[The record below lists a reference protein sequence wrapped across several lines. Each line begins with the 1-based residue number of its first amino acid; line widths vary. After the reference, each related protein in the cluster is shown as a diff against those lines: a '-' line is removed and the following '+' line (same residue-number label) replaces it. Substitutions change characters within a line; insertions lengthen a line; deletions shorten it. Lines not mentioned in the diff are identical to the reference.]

1 MKNVIIVNKKDLEKK
16 KKEIAKGG
24 ADKLHILSDFD
35 RTITYGLTGEG
46 KRTAT
51 VISQLRSDSKYL
63 GKDYQKKAHEM
74 FDFYRP
80 IEINPKISLDEKK
93 KKMHEWWMKHYNL
106 IAEVG
111 FTKKLIKKVVDEK
124 PLQFRK
130 GSLEFL
136 SLLNKKNIPIIF
148 MSAAPGDMLIEYLRK
163 NNILFS
169 QVYVVANLYNWDKNG
184 NALNIIEPIIHSMNK
199 DETSIQKFPVYD
211 KIIKRKNVIL
221 LGDEIEDVGMVEGFD
236 YDNLIKVGFL
246 NENIKENIEHYKKN
260 FDVVLINDT
269 DMSYVNKL
277 LKEIVK

>member
-24 ADKLHILSDFD
+24 ADKLHILSEFD